1 MRIRRAP
8 KLPKLPRL
16 HRLSLTG
23 VVGALVNLVW
33 ELAWIVAQLAAKA
46 VVVTVTVLVAATVW
60 TGGVAWRHGRPQLA
74 RAARWTAAKV
84 RARQGQSQ
92 PTTQQTT
99 GDGHSTQPAQRM
111 RGPGSSV
118 VRASHRDRSSSLRVA
133 TTVAGAH
140 RVRALSAS
148 AVLMGGVRMAEAMP
162 KEFQQV
168 LRAASP
174 LGELDPATAWE
185 LDEQLAS
192 FARMWPVMAAIF
204 SNYAENLDRNV
215 RIDPRIVAAFMA
227 AVGQMNDLYK
237 AFADT
242 RMQYRLLYAKAFEQ
256 AESSVRTPDR
266 AGFWNRNAA

>member
-16 HRLSLTG
+16 RLSLTG
-23 VVGALVNLVW
+23 FLGALVNLVW

-84 RARQGQSQ
+84 RGRQQSQ

-118 VRASHRDRSSSLRVA
+118 VRASHHGRSSSLRVA
-133 TTVAGAH
+133 TTVAGSH
-140 RVRALSAS
+140 RARALSAS